1 MFGLK
6 RKSAV
11 SGISHLQYK
20 KKRCAVPRLSHLQYE
35 EKVDWCED
43 KAVQCEESVISTR
56 RLHSQ

>member
-11 SGISHLQYK
+11 SLMSDLQCK
-20 KKRCAVPRLSHLQYE
+20 KKKCAVLRLSDLQH
-35 EKVDWCED
+35 EKVYWCED
-43 KAVQCEESVISTR
+43 KAVQCEERVISTR